1 MLAESKLLQQLDRV
15 EIAADD
21 VSVESVLHLAKSP
34 NLKGREVLSIKSPS
48 LSEGHLA
55 AIEAQLGYPLRS
67 GQRNEDASKKQ
78 ATKPNRKSSTTRKAA
93 KKPQSGFKLTT
104 KERAVLDQY
113 LERNASANLSAWEWL
128 QQKAEQADKQLYEP
142 VNRRFSALGDDQYY
156 LICLTG
162 TYSGDIGGVEDAI
175 ARRVH
180 LDSPRELALRM
191 SVFSRLAW
199 VTSQWHGYSC
209 REGLY
214 PSIIQAMAARD
225 FLAARRLEQLSL
237 PAHPEGD
244 MKSEGSLT
252 RGVVALMNCDQSE
265 LSEAVR
271 TFKRR
276 YLSVYDVKLVA
287 VLNAVLEG
295 SPTEVAGKLNDLVN
309 CYRKSVN
316 RYEMMRYVD
325 TTALGLYELIQQY
338 SPVLVSEFDTT
349 RKGPWDSEYF
359 EWSRTIDDIT
369 IHYEVDSIPKA
380 LRPHLLEFHPLEWG
394 ASVRE
399 NWDQQS
405 SESGG

>member
-1 MLAESKLLQQLDRV
+1 
-15 EIAADD
+15 
-21 VSVESVLHLAKSP
+21 
-34 NLKGREVLSIKSPS
+34 
-48 LSEGHLA
+48 
-55 AIEAQLGYPLRS
+55 
-67 GQRNEDASKKQ
+67 
-78 ATKPNRKSSTTRKAA
+78 
-93 KKPQSGFKLTT
+93 
-104 KERAVLDQY
+104 
-113 LERNASANLSAWEWL
+113 
-128 QQKAEQADKQLYEP
+128 
-142 VNRRFSALGDDQYY
+142 
-156 LICLTG
+156 
-162 TYSGDIGGVEDAI
+162 
-175 ARRVH
+175 
-180 LDSPRELALRM
+180 
-191 SVFSRLAW
+191 
-199 VTSQWHGYSC
+199 
-209 REGLY
+209 
-214 PSIIQAMAARD
+214 
-225 FLAARRLEQLSL
+225 
-237 PAHPEGD
+237 